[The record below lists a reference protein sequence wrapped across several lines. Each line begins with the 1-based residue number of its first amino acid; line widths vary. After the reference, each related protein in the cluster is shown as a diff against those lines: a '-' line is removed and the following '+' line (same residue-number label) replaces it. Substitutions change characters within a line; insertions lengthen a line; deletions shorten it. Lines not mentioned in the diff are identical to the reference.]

1 MHYLLFYRD
10 LVPDYL
16 TRREPLRALH
26 LAHAKAAEA
35 RGELV
40 LAGAL
45 ANPADGAVLL
55 FQGEGPEA
63 AEAFALAAPY
73 VLNGLV
79 GHWEVRRWMTVVGR
93 EAVLLPEL
101 L

>member
-1 MHYLLFYRD
+1 MHFLLFYRE

-16 TRREPLRALH
+16 TRREPLRAAH
-26 LAHAKAAEA
+26 LAHARAAEA

-45 ANPADGAVLL
+45 ADPADGAVLL

-63 AEAFALAAPY
+63 AQAFAQTDPY
-73 VLNGLV
+73 VVSGLV
-79 GHWEVRRWMTVVGR
+79 GHWEVRRWMTVVGQD
-93 EAVLLPEL
+93 AAHPV
-101 L
+101 

>member
-1 MHYLLFYRD
+1 MHFLLFYRD

-16 TRREPLRALH
+16 TRREPLRAAH
-26 LAHAKAAEA
+26 LAHARAAGA

-45 ANPADGAVLL
+45 ADPADGAALL
-55 FQGEGPEA
+55 FQGEDPGA
-63 AEAFALAAPY
+63 AEAFARADPY
-73 VLNGLV
+73 VVNGLV

-93 EAVLLPEL
+93 EASHPT
-101 L
+101 